1 MLQQQSWISL
11 QTLTATG
18 WLKCAALAYVSSFK
32 ICKCASS
39 DKALP
44 ILIIENYLT
53 CLNMVLTLLSE
64 PIGGFLVWTVHCH
77 TLTSLPERRFLLETK
92 LLQQQSQISLQTLT
106 ASGGLLANVSSFK
119 ICKCASSDKGLPILY
134 YDWKLLDKKT
144 NKRLHQLSI
153 NSFFCWNSLDLH
165 LSQTLN
171 TDTLGSVCFCFD
183 FKCPIV
189 HQLLFESLTQLM
201 FDEHSKRLV

>member
-53 CLNMVLTLLSE
+53 CLNMVLTMLSE
-64 PIGGFLVWTVHCH
+64 PIGGFLAWTYR
-77 TLTSLPERRFLLETK
+77 SLSHSYIPPRAEAPLGTK
-92 LLQQQSQISLQTLT
+92 IAAAAKSYL
-106 ASGGLLANVSSFK
+106 SSN
-119 ICKCASSDKGLPILY
+119 IDSDRCAACKCQLFQKVCKSALSEKGLPVLY
-134 YDWKLLDKKT
+134 YD
-144 NKRLHQLSI
+144 
-153 NSFFCWNSLDLH
+153 
-165 LSQTLN
+165 
-171 TDTLGSVCFCFD
+171 
-183 FKCPIV
+183 
-189 HQLLFESLTQLM
+189 
-201 FDEHSKRLV
+201 